1 MTRSIR
7 YTHGHEHAT
16 LASHGA
22 RTAAN
27 SARYLLPHLESGMSL
42 LDVGCGPGTITLD
55 LAEAVAPGRVTAIE
69 NVEPP
74 LAAAR
79 DNANKRGDRTTVFQ
93 LGNVLRMEFDD
104 GAFDVVHAHQVL
116 QHLTEPVA
124 AMREMD
130 RVCRPGGWIAV
141 RDADYAAMA
150 WYPQIPELD
159 DWRAL
164 YRSIARGNGAE
175 PDAGRRLRSWSIA
188 AELDS
193 VHISTSVWSY
203 ADAQACHWWGH
214 SQAERV
220 LGDAF
225 TRQALEQGATR
236 RHVRGMADGWRR
248 WGDAPDAWF
257 IIPNVEVL
265 ARGSSSKRLPT
276 G

>member
-1 MTRSIR
+1 MTGSIR

-22 RTAAN
+22 RTAAS
-27 SARYLLPHLESGMSL
+27 SAGYLLPHLESGMSL

-55 LAEAVAPGRVTAIE
+55 LAEVVAPGRVTAIE

-79 DNANKRGDRTTVFQ
+79 DNAEKRGDHTTVFQ
-93 LGNVLRMEFDD
+93 PGDVLRMDFGDD
-104 GAFDVVHAHQVL
+104 TFDVVHAHQVL
-116 QHLTEPVA
+116 QHLTEPVEA
-124 AMREMD
+124 LREMD
-130 RVCRPGGWIAV
+130 RVCRPDGWIAV

-159 DWRAL
+159 VWRAL
-164 YRSIARGNGAE
+164 YRSIAHSNGAE
-175 PDAGRRLRSWSIA
+175 PDAGRRLRFWSTA
-188 AELDS
+188 AGLDS
-193 VHISTSVWSY
+193 VRVSTSVWSY
-203 ADAQACHWWGH
+203 ADAQACHWWGQ

-225 TRQALEQGATR
+225 THQALEQGAMR
-236 RHVRGMADGWRR
+236 RHVRDIADGWRR
-248 WGDAPDAWF
+248 WGDSPEAWF
-257 IIPNVEVL
+257 VIPNVEVL